1 MMSTMENEQF
11 YVFDWDAVFDVDDYL
26 HFYDD
31 TLRAERTEH
40 QVDVLVAHLRLTP
53 GMRVLDLGCGHGRH
67 SLELA
72 RRGLSVVGIDR
83 TQGFIDRAQKDAE
96 AYRLDATFLH
106 GDMRELNEDA
116 TFDRVVCLF
125 DVFGLH
131 RDEENL
137 DVLRRLTKALKPG
150 GMACIDVRNR
160 DWMLRGLM
168 PVTVM
173 QKGEDIMVDRHI
185 FDPISGRLVD
195 YRLMVRNGQTK
206 EARFSVR
213 LYHYAELR
221 ALCES
226 AGLVVNEAFGNW
238 DGDRIG
244 LTQNRM
250 VLMCEK
256 APG

>member
-1 MMSTMENEQF
+1 MVAVMENEQF
-11 YVFDWDAVFDVDDYL
+11 YVFDWDAVFDVEDYL

-31 TLRAERTEH
+31 TLRAERTAH
-40 QVDVLVAHLRLTP
+40 QVDMLVDHMRLEP

-72 RRGLSVVGIDR
+72 QRGLSVVGIDR
-83 TQGFIDRAQKDAE
+83 MEGFIELAREDARRAC
-96 AYRLDATFLH
+96 LPATFAV
-106 GDMRELNEDA
+106 GDMRELDEDA
-116 TFDRVVCLF
+116 TYDRVICLF

-131 RDEENL
+131 RDDENL
-137 DVLRRLTKALKPG
+137 DILRRMARALKPG

-160 DWMLRGLM
+160 DWMLRGLL

-173 QKGEDIMVDRHI
+173 QKGPDLMVDRHI
-185 FDPISGRLVD
+185 FDPVSGRLVD

-221 ALCES
+221 ALCAS
-226 AGLVVNEAFGNW
+226 AGLFVTERFGSW
-238 DGDRIG
+238 DGDPIS

-250 VLMCEK
+250 ILFCEK
-256 APG
+256 NA

>member
-1 MMSTMENEQF
+1 MGSMMENEQF
-11 YVFDWDAVFDVDDYL
+11 YVFDWDAVFDVEDYL

-31 TLRAERTEH
+31 TLRAERTGH
-40 QVDVLVAHLRLTP
+40 QVDMLFTHMHLSQ

-72 RRGLSVVGIDR
+72 ERGLDVIGIDR
-83 TQGFIDRAQKDAE
+83 TEGFIALAKEE
-96 AYRLDATFLH
+96 ASRTQASATFVV
-106 GDMRELNEDA
+106 GDMRDLDFEA
-116 TFDRVVCLF
+116 TFDRVICLF

-137 DVLRRLTKALKPG
+137 DILRRISRALKPG

-160 DWMLRGLM
+160 DWMLRGLL

-173 QKGEDIMVDRHI
+173 QKGPDLMVDRHV

-195 YRLMVRNGQTK
+195 YRVMVRNGQTK

-213 LYHYAELR
+213 LYHFAELR
-221 ALCES
+221 ALCAS
-226 AGLVVNEAFGNW
+226 AGLVVTTGFGSW
-238 DGDRIG
+238 DGAPIG

-250 VLMCEK
+250 ILFCEK
-256 APG
+256 LA